1 MLLTPVQQ
9 TAGGMNSYFD
19 QLGAFFVICFLFV
32 NYPHFIASYKLAYSK
47 GVRFI
52 GRNWFQLL
60 FVPLLLTAMIATAY
74 VFFDSSPF
82 IVKHINEALGFVGI
96 NTQIVSPA
104 QEHGVEMMALL
115 LDLMYISVG
124 WHYSKQVYGCMMVYA
139 HYNSYK
145 LTHIQRHIA
154 KWSVLGIWFVNYFSY
169 HTYAGSGDFYGIAM
183 NGIGLGEVPKL
194 ISWAG
199 FGLIIAC
206 ACYFIFW
213 QNYRRYQQ
221 LPSVNFLVP
230 FVAYSIWF
238 LPPFNQPFFYMTAVP
253 FFHSLQYLVF
263 VYRIEKEKLIATDVS
278 ANRKNIIATALIM
291 LLIIGG
297 WLSFNLV
304 PELLDEVTGISS
316 IHNVAF
322 FVAAAHI
329 FINIHHY
336 FIDNVIWRFDNTDI
350 KKYLLN

>member
-1 MLLTPVQQ
+1 M
-9 TAGGMNSYFD
+9 
-19 QLGAFFVICFLFV
+19 
-32 NYPHFIASYKLAYSK
+32 ASYKLAYSK

-52 GRNWFQLL
+52 GRNWFQLI
-60 FVPLLLTAMIATAY
+60 FVPLILTVVIATAY
-74 VFFDSSPF
+74 IFSESSPF
-82 IVKHINEALGFVGI
+82 IVKYINDALAYIGLEYAIISPSKI
-96 NTQIVSPA
+96 NGT
-104 QEHGVEMMALL
+104 EMMALL
-115 LDLMYISVG
+115 VDLMYISVG

-145 LTHIQRHIA
+145 LTHVQRNIA

-169 HTYAGSGDFYGIAM
+169 HTYAGEGNFYGIPM
-183 NGIGLGEVPKL
+183 NGIGFGDTPKL
-194 ISWAG
+194 ISWVG
-199 FGLIIAC
+199 FGLIVAST
-206 ACYFIFW
+206 CYFIFW
-213 QNYRRYQQ
+213 RNYRQYKQ
-221 LPSVNFLVP
+221 LPSINFLVP

-263 VYRIEKEKLIATDVS
+263 VYRIEKEKLATTS
-278 ANRKNIIATALIM
+278 MSSNRKNIFATCLIM
-291 LLIIGG
+291 LLIVVG

-304 PELLDEVTGISS
+304 PEMFDEMTGIAS
-316 IHNVAF
+316 IHNVSF